1 MKILM
6 AASECVPF
14 IKTGGLADVI
24 GALPK
29 HIASEGEDILIVI
42 PKYGEIPETFRNQ
55 MTHLCD
61 FYLDLGWRRQYCG
74 VETLEL
80 NGITCYFI
88 DNEYYFN
95 RPYIYGTGGDEV
107 ERFAFF
113 DRAVLEIL
121 PRIGFFPDVLH
132 CHDWQTGL
140 IPALLKIQYAHLPEY
155 AGIRTAYTIHNLQYQ
170 GIFPIGYVEDLLH
183 LGDEAY
189 LEGGVAFYNQCSFMK
204 GGLNFADRITTVSPT
219 YAQEIQTP
227 YYGEHLDGLLRA
239 RAADLTGILN
249 GIDTAEY
256 DPAADPFIELNYSW
270 HSIARKQKNKLAL
283 QSELGLNED
292 ENAPLIG
299 MVSRLSGQ
307 KGLDLVQCVLNE
319 IMATGAQLVVLG
331 KGEDN
336 YVNMFCSAQKR
347 YPGRIAARI
356 EMNGAL
362 AHRIYAA
369 CDLFLMPSKFEP
381 CGLSQM
387 IALRYGTLPI
397 VRETG
402 GLRDT
407 VLSYN
412 EFTGEGNGFTFF
424 NYNAHDML
432 HVIERAVGIYK
443 NDQKTFLKLA
453 RRAMRGQYGWDQ
465 SAKVYLAFY
474 KELLI
479 NK

>member
-24 GALPK
+24 GALPR
-29 HIASEGEDILIVI
+29 HIADEGEDIRIVI
-42 PKYGEIPETFRNQ
+42 PKYGEIPETYRSQ

-74 VETLEL
+74 VEALEL

-121 PRIGFFPDVLH
+121 PRIDFFPDVLH

-155 AGIRTAYTIHNLQYQ
+155 AGIRTVYTIHNLQYQ

-189 LEGGVAFYNQCSFMK
+189 LEGGVEFYNQCSFMK
-204 GGLNFADRITTVSPT
+204 GGLNFSDRITTVSPT

-227 YYGEHLDGLLRA
+227 YYGEQLDGLLRA

-256 DPAADPFIELNYSW
+256 DPATDPFIELNYTW
-270 HSIARKQKNKLAL
+270 HSIGRKQKNKLAL

-299 MVSRLSGQ
+299 MVSRLSSQ

-347 YPGRIAARI
+347 FPGRIAARI

-412 EFTGEGNGFTFF
+412 EFTGEGNGFSFF

-465 SAKVYLAFY
+465 SAKVYMAFY
-474 KELLI
+474 KELVI

>member
-24 GALPK
+24 GALPR
-29 HIASEGEDILIVI
+29 HIADEGEDIRIVI
-42 PKYGEIPETFRNQ
+42 PKYGEIPETYRSQ

-74 VETLEL
+74 VEALEL

-121 PRIGFFPDVLH
+121 PRIDFFPDVLH

-155 AGIRTAYTIHNLQYQ
+155 AGIRTVYTIHNLQYQ

-189 LEGGVAFYNQCSFMK
+189 LEGGVEFYNQCSFMK
-204 GGLNFADRITTVSPT
+204 GGLNFSDRITTVSPT

-227 YYGEHLDGLLRA
+227 YYGEQLDGLLRA

-256 DPAADPFIELNYSW
+256 DPATDPFIELNYTW
-270 HSIARKQKNKLAL
+270 HSIGRKQKNKLAL

-347 YPGRIAARI
+347 FPGRIAARI

-412 EFTGEGNGFTFF
+412 EFTGEGNGFSFF

-465 SAKVYLAFY
+465 SAKVYMAFY
-474 KELLI
+474 KELVI